1 MRREC
6 WERFPRHHGVAIP
19 PWCMPGSLTSG
30 FLWSR
35 WRGKRSRYSRRMRNP
50 RFCVS
55 GKRPMYVLERRSAW
69 ALTRLI
75 NTKITPDLPFNINGR
90 HRFKYQSITWYR
102 WNIMDRGVISTPF
115 WAASDVVQRI
125 VMATYSAV
133 YLEAE
138 QMTGNDIRIQQSN
151 KKEIKK
157 ARIKWI
163 PEKEELE
170 TKCTATFHIITRTFT
185 NATFDVKHT
194 TYNYWSQHDTNTHFN
209 DILMIRSY

>member
-1 MRREC
+1 MLRWSAWNIFFSNCDILNAFKHLRFKFQKLEVWTQKCSYLWIICRTMGLLPDTWNCGLRTRREC

-55 GKRPMYVLERRSAW
+55 GKRPMYVVERRSAW

-115 WAASDVVQRI
+115 WAASDVV
-125 VMATYSAV
+125 
-133 YLEAE
+133 
-138 QMTGNDIRIQQSN
+138 
-151 KKEIKK
+151 
-157 ARIKWI
+157 
-163 PEKEELE
+163 
-170 TKCTATFHIITRTFT
+170 
-185 NATFDVKHT
+185 
-194 TYNYWSQHDTNTHFN
+194 
-209 DILMIRSY
+209 